1 MIKRMFQTIIWF
13 IFIFFIIC
21 IGIFLFLD
29 DEHNILDQNKTN
41 YIDLG
46 ADAPEE
52 TQLNPIVATNTNLL
66 IQRAKAKN
74 IQIIITEDIRTISK
88 QNELYNSGR
97 STAGLIIT
105 NAKGGESYHNYG
117 LAIDYALKDA
127 TGNII
132 WDLEYDGNNNGEAD
146 WIEVANIGKQL
157 GFEWGGDW
165 KQFPDYPHLQ
175 MSFGLSIEQLK
186 KGLRPSLEVE

>member
-13 IFIFFIIC
+13 IFILFIIC
-21 IGIFLFLD
+21 IGIFLFFND
-29 DEHNILDQNKTN
+29 DHDILDQNKMN

-46 ADAPEE
+46 EDAPEE

-97 STAGLIIT
+97 STAGHIIT

-117 LAIDYALKDA
+117 LAIDYALKDP

-132 WDLEYDGNNNGEAD
+132 WDLEYDGNNNGQAD
-146 WIEVANIGKQL
+146 WVEVAEIGKQL

-175 MSFGLSIEQLK
+175 MSFGLSIQKLK
-186 KGLRPSLEVE
+186 KGLRPSIEVQ